1 MNNQVKVLLTINGI
15 EGATLHNKGKK
26 KIPFVI
32 RKKDLHYNNYG
43 KAYKGKDGDKII
55 RKGVRKIHDFEVVP
69 ASKGIKLTYDA
80 YEYMTSKE
88 SPEWYFKKDW
98 PRLSSTQR
106 LELHLQRICD
116 ANGGTSFTYSIL
128 ED

>member
-1 MNNQVKVLLTINGI
+1 MNNQPKVLLTIEGI
-15 EGATLHNKGKK
+15 EGATLHSKGIK
-26 KIPFVI
+26 KIKFVL
-32 RKKDLHYNNYG
+32 RKKDLFNNYT
-43 KAYKGKDGDKII
+43 KKDGDKIV
-55 RKGVRKIHDFEVVP
+55 RVGTRKIEDFDVVP
-69 ASKGIKLTYDA
+69 CKKSIKLSYDA

-98 PRLSSTQR
+98 PRLSAINR

-116 ANGGTSFTYSIL
+116 ANNGKSFTYSIL

>member
-1 MNNQVKVLLTINGI
+1 MNNQPKVLLTIEGI
-15 EGATLHNKGKK
+15 EGATLHSKGIK
-26 KIPFVI
+26 KIKFII
-32 RKKDLHYNNYG
+32 RKKDLYSKLYT
-43 KAYKGKDGDKII
+43 GKDADKIV
-55 RKGVRKIHDFEVVP
+55 RVGTRKIEDFEVVP
-69 ASKGIKLTYDA
+69 CKKSIKLSYDA

-98 PRLSSTQR
+98 PRLSATNR

-116 ANGGTSFTYSIL
+116 ANNGKSFTYSIL

>member
-1 MNNQVKVLLTINGI
+1 MNNQPKVLLTIEGI
-15 EGATLHNKGKK
+15 EGATLHSKGIK
-26 KIPFVI
+26 KIKFII
-32 RKKDLHYNNYG
+32 RKKDLYSKLYT
-43 KAYKGKDGDKII
+43 GKDADKIV
-55 RKGVRKIHDFEVVP
+55 RVGTRKIEDFESVP
-69 ASKGIKLTYDA
+69 CKKSIKLSYDA

-98 PRLSSTQR
+98 PRLSATNR

-116 ANGGTSFTYSIL
+116 ANNGKSFTYSIL

>member
-1 MNNQVKVLLTINGI
+1 MNNQPKVLLTIEGI
-15 EGATLHNKGKK
+15 EGATLHSKGIK
-26 KIPFVI
+26 KIKFII
-32 RKKDLHYNNYG
+32 RKKDLYSKPYS
-43 KAYKGKDGDKII
+43 GKDADKIV
-55 RKGVRKIHDFEVVP
+55 RVGTRKIEDFEVVP
-69 ASKGIKLTYDA
+69 CKKSIKLSYDA

-98 PRLSSTQR
+98 PRLSATNR

-116 ANGGTSFTYSIL
+116 ANNGKSFTYSIL

>member
-1 MNNQVKVLLTINGI
+1 MNNQPKVLLTIEGI
-15 EGATLHNKGKK
+15 EGATLHSKGIK
-26 KIPFVI
+26 KIKFII
-32 RKKDLHYNNYG
+32 RKKDLYSKLYT
-43 KAYKGKDGDKII
+43 GKDADKIV
-55 RKGVRKIHDFEVVP
+55 RVGTRKIEDFEAVP
-69 ASKGIKLTYDA
+69 CKKSIKLSYDA

-98 PRLSSTQR
+98 PRISATNR

-116 ANGGTSFTYSIL
+116 ANNGKSFTYSIL